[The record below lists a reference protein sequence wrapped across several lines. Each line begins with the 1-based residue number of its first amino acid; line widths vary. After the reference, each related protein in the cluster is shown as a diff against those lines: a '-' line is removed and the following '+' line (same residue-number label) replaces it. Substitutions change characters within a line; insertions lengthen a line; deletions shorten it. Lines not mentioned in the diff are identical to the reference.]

1 MSAAR
6 VTQPGGRSR
15 EILAIAGFSGAEI
28 DRPMESGAV
37 RAPHG
42 RME

>member
-1 MSAAR
+1 LFDVR
-6 VTQPGGRSR
+6 ERRR

-28 DRPMESGAV
+28 DRLLESGVV